1 MAGNVRLPIL
11 LEERPSEER
20 LSSRELPE
28 EHDKTTSGELLQVGD
43 LARETGK
50 TVRAIH
56 LYEELQLLRPAARSK
71 GRYRLYEQE
80 ALVRVRW
87 IGKLQ
92 DMGFSLSDIQ
102 TIVRDWEESGS
113 APRAMVKMRNV
124 YKKKLDE
131 TRENLRKLAALEG
144 EIVRSLDY
152 LDTCDVC
159 EPSRLLSS
167 CGKCEHHDCNTEV
180 PELVAGFRH
189 KHQSIDARDAR
200 VQDNV
205 PNPPDP
211 T

>member
-1 MAGNVRLPIL
+1 MAAHVHLPV
-11 LEERPSEER
+11 LEGQSPERARDARDGQDGAGAPAEIAGS
-20 LSSRELPE
+20 
-28 EHDKTTSGELLQVGD
+28 KELLQVGD

-56 LYEELQLLRPAARSK
+56 LYEELDLLRPAARSK
-71 GRYRLYEQE
+71 GRYRLYGPE

-113 APRAMVKMRNV
+113 APRAMVKMRDV

-131 TRENLRKLAALEG
+131 TREHLRRLTALEG
-144 EIVRSLDY
+144 EIERSLDY

-159 EPSRLLSS
+159 EPSRLLSA
-167 CGKCEHHDCNTEV
+167 CNACEHHDCSAEV
-180 PELVAGFRH
+180 PELVLGFRH
-189 KHQSIDARDAR
+189 RSQPK
-200 VQDNV
+200 V
-205 PNPPDP
+205 
-211 T
+211 

>member
-1 MAGNVRLPIL
+1 MSANVRLPL
-11 LEERPSEER
+11 LNQLDESVSG
-20 LSSRELPE
+20 LSSTAAPGAGRSELDE
-28 EHDKTTSGELLQVGD
+28 KELLQVGD

-56 LYEELQLLRPAARSK
+56 LYEELTLLRPAARSK
-71 GRYRLYEQE
+71 GRYRLYEPE

-113 APRAMVKMRNV
+113 APRAMVKMRDV

-131 TRENLRKLAALEG
+131 TRENLRRLAALEG

-167 CGKCEHHDCNTEV
+167 CQACEHHDCHEEV

-189 KHQSIDARDAR
+189 KHQS
-200 VQDNV
+200 QNT
-205 PNPPDP
+205 P
-211 T
+211 TT

>member
-1 MAGNVRLPIL
+1 MAGNVRLPLIT
-11 LEERPSEER
+11 EER
-20 LSSRELPE
+20 LSTRELPE
-28 EHDKTTSGELLQVGD
+28 DHEKELLQVGD

-131 TRENLRKLAALEG
+131 TRENLRKLVALEG

-189 KHQSIDARDAR
+189 KHQSSDARDAR
-200 VQDNV
+200 VREDRI
-205 PNPPDP
+205 PTPPDP